1 MKYFALLALLGAAQA
16 VHLSQHAAPGSPSAY
31 LPRAAAGEQAKP
43 QEPFKVPENHEA
55 EPALHDSVTPNVRPA
70 GPAAAAPA
78 KAASLAQLGEP
89 CEEALDVSPHQ
100 LAVQLDYL
108 SRRLD
113 IKYYNNAMKIYGELK
128 KNGQDPKVSVHT
140 WELYDKAFSFD
151 RVRRYELVQHHMDLL
166 QHFEDNLNQ
175 NFTNMQHV
183 TTFLEVAKAAQK
195 ALNEKYHNGEFS
207 DPAGYD
213 PEEEHPVTWAT
224 ANV

>member
-1 MKYFALLALLGAAQA
+1 MKYFALLALLGVSQA
-16 VHLSQHAAPGSPSAY
+16 VHLSQHAAPGSSSAY
-31 LPRAAAGEQAKP
+31 LPRAPAGEQAKP
-43 QEPFKVPENHEA
+43 QPPFKVPENHEA
-55 EPALHDSVTPNVRPA
+55 EPALHDSVNANVRPT
-70 GPAAAAPA
+70 GPKP
-78 KAASLAQLGEP
+78 KTVAASLAQLAEP
-89 CEEALDVSPHQ
+89 CEEALDVSEHE
-100 LAVQLDYL
+100 LNVQLDYF

-128 KNGQDPKVSVHT
+128 KNGKNPKVSVHT
-140 WELYDKAFSFD
+140 WELYDKGFSFD

-183 TTFLEVAKAAQK
+183 TTFLEVAKAAQA
-195 ALNEKYHNGEFS
+195 ALNTKYHNGEFT

-224 ANV
+224 AKV